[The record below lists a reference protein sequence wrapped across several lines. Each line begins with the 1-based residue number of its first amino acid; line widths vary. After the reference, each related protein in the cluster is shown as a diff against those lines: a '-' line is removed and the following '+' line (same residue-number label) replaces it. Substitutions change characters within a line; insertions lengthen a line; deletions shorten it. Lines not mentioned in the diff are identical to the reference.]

1 MLNYFRC
8 RFCGQEFRTDA
19 SNCCACSDCSDVIF
33 DDVEIPEP
41 LVSALSAIPTPAA
54 AITDQYDLGYNIRQ
68 MLDAIPDNSRDD
80 DPEGHDILDLFGS
93 SDDLVSYLVGQ
104 LDNDDRWGSIKT
116 AIVRAYYA
124 GAAVAIK
131 QIKSKED

>member
-1 MLNYFRC
+1 MLNYFHC

-33 DDVEIPEP
+33 HDTEIPVT
-41 LVSALSAIPTPAA
+41 LVPALSSIPTPAA
-54 AITDQYDLGYNIRQ
+54 AVTDQYDLGYNMRQ

-80 DPEGHDILDLFGS
+80 DPEGHAILDLFGS
-93 SDDLVSYLVGQ
+93 GGDLVSYLVGQ

-116 AIVRAYYA
+116 AIVRSYYA
-124 GAAVAIK
+124 GAAAAINH
-131 QIKSKED
+131 IKSKED